1 MNIFV
6 NCISQTNLILIAI
19 EPSSI
24 ISFNGVTYR
33 RGTRVLL
40 DAVSFDIHLGE
51 FVYLVGKTGAGKS
64 TIMRLVYADLAP
76 TRGFIRVGKQQLG
89 QLGPKSTPHLRRDM
103 GIVFQ
108 DFQLLPDR
116 TVYHNIQFA
125 LKATGWRDRKKIK
138 QRIEE
143 VLMQVGMTGKANAM
157 PYQLSGGEQQRV
169 SIARALINDPM
180 ILIADEPT
188 GNLDPEA
195 SRHVMDVIRRINL
208 SGTAVLMVTHEY
220 DIIKDYPSRVLEL
233 EKGNLTDF
241 QRGSDF
247 LDHYGKIPSSR

>member
-1 MNIFV
+1 M
-6 NCISQTNLILIAI
+6 
-19 EPSSI
+19 SSI
-24 ISFNGVTYR
+24 ISFHNVSYR
-33 RGTRVLL
+33 VGSRTLL
-40 DAVSFDIHLGE
+40 DTVSFDIHLGE
-51 FVYLVGKTGAGKS
+51 FVYLVGKTGVGKS
-64 TIMRLVYADLAP
+64 TIMRLVYADLKP
-76 TRGFIRVGKQQLG
+76 DRGYVRVGEKQLG
-89 QLGPKSTPHLRRDM
+89 RLTAKEIPYLRREM

-116 TVYHNIQFA
+116 TVYQNIQFA

-138 QRIEE
+138 QRIQE

-195 SRHVMDVIRRINL
+195 SRQVMDVIRQINL

-220 DIIKDYPSRVLEL
+220 DIILEYPSRVLEL
-233 EKGNLTDF
+233 SDASITDF
-241 QRGSDF
+241 ARGSEF
-247 LDHYGKIPSSR
+247 LDAYGKIPNSR

>member
-1 MNIFV
+1 
-6 NCISQTNLILIAI
+6 L
-19 EPSSI
+19 SSI
-24 ISFNGVTYR
+24 ISFNNVSYR
-33 RGTRVLL
+33 IGSRILL
-40 DAVSFDIHLGE
+40 DAVNFDIHLGE
-51 FVYLVGKTGAGKS
+51 FVYLVGKTGVGKS
-64 TIMRLVYADLAP
+64 TIMRLVYADLKP
-76 TRGFIRVGKQQLG
+76 SRGYIRVGEKQLG
-89 QLGPKSTPHLRRDM
+89 RLTGKEVPHLRRGM

-116 TVYHNIQFA
+116 TVYQNIQFA
-125 LKATGWRDRKKIK
+125 LRATGWRDRKKIK
-138 QRIEE
+138 QRIQE

-195 SRHVMDVIRRINL
+195 SRQVMDVIRQINL

-220 DIIKDYPSRVLEL
+220 DIILEYPSRVLEL
-233 EKGNLTDF
+233 SDASITDF
-241 QRGSDF
+241 ARGSEF
-247 LDHYGKIPSSR
+247 LDAYGKMPSSR